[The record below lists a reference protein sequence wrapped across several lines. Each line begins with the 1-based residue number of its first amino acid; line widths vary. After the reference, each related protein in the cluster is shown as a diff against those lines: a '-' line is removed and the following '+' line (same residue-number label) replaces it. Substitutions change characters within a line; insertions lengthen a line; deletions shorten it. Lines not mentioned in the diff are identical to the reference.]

1 MEIPPI
7 PTARRAARGPGY
19 LAVLLSA
26 GWLASLA
33 RPAYAADVPVLDLPA
48 YRGRVVVVD
57 FWASWC
63 KPCRQSIPWL
73 NALNRRYA
81 GQGLVIIGVNVDA
94 DRAEA
99 ERFLREVPV
108 EFDVIYDRDGA
119 LAARF
124 GVEAMPSSFV
134 FDRSGQLAHRLLG
147 FREARRDEH
156 EARLRTLLGTPPR

>member
-1 MEIPPI
+1 MEIRPLQPAH
-7 PTARRAARGPGY
+7 TAARLPGC
-19 LAVLLSA
+19 LALLLFA
-26 GWLASLA
+26 VWLASLA
-33 RPAYAADVPVLDLPA
+33 RPAYAADAPVLDLHA

-73 NALNRRYA
+73 NALKRRYA

-99 ERFLREVPV
+99 ERFRREVPI
-108 EFDVIYDRDGA
+108 EFDVIYDSDGA
-119 LAARF
+119 LATHF

-156 EARLRTLLGTPPR
+156 ESRLRTLLGNQPR